1 MTKGPKT
8 DILHIQ
14 IMQFYEINILTSPE
28 LSQEEVSSFVA
39 AMENQLQ
46 GLGKLVGETKTERK
60 RLAYPIKDEEEAWF
74 SFFSFF
80 PKQDENLKEALDLI
94 DKKLKEEK
102 KILRH
107 FIVKRD
113 ERKAE
118 ARKEARHRKEKEPE
132 KEATA
137 HLTEVEMKEVEEKI
151 NELLEEN

>member
-1 MTKGPKT
+1 
-8 DILHIQ
+8 
-14 IMQFYEINILTSPE
+14 MQFYEINTLISPE
-28 LSQEEVSSFVA
+28 LTQEEVSSFVA
-39 AMENQLQ
+39 AMENQFQ
-46 GLGKLVGETKTERK
+46 DLGKIISETKTERK

-80 PKQDENLKEALDLI
+80 PKENEDLKKTFDAIEKI
-94 DKKLKEEK
+94 LKGEK

-118 ARKEARHRKEKEPE
+118 ARKEERHRKEKGPE
-132 KEATA
+132 KEVV
-137 HLTEVEMKEVEEKI
+137 HLTETEMKEVEEKI

>member
-1 MTKGPKT
+1 
-8 DILHIQ
+8 
-14 IMQFYEINILTSPE
+14 MQFYEINILISPE
-28 LSQEEVSSFVA
+28 LTQEEVSSFVA

-46 GLGKLVGETKTERK
+46 DSGKILSETKTERK

-80 PKQDENLKEALDLI
+80 PKENENLKELFDLI
-94 DKKLKEEK
+94 EKKLKEEK
-102 KILRH
+102 KILRY

-118 ARKEARHRKEKEPE
+118 ARKETRHRKEKEPE
-132 KEATA
+132 KEPARM
-137 HLTEVEMKEVEEKI
+137 TEVELKEVEEKI